1 MKILAF
7 TDPHT
12 SEKQLQKV
20 KEKVEK
26 ENPDMIICSGDF
38 TIFTRQ
44 TEMMLKKFHELGK
57 PFYFTHG
64 NHEDEQEVRKLSKK
78 YSNLHFFHKETCVIQ
93 EILFLWYGGG
103 GFSQTDKKFEAF
115 APFFEKEMKPYE
127 KVIMITHG
135 PPYQTTLDPIVG
147 EHCGNISF
155 KQFLTKHA
163 QKIILYL
170 CGHLHENF
178 HKHDKIGNCILIN
191 PGPDGELIE
200 I

>member
-57 PFYFTHG
+57 PG
-64 NHEDEQEVRKLSKK
+64 EQ
-78 YSNLHFFHKETCVIQ
+78 
-93 EILFLWYGGG
+93 ILATFR
-103 GFSQTDKKFEAF
+103 TDVV
-115 APFFEKEMKPYE
+115 P
-127 KVIMITHG
+127 
-135 PPYQTTLDPIVG
+135 
-147 EHCGNISF
+147 
-155 KQFLTKHA
+155 
-163 QKIILYL
+163 
-170 CGHLHENF
+170 
-178 HKHDKIGNCILIN
+178 
-191 PGPDGELIE
+191 
-200 I
+200 